1 VCGIVAHVGSRDCVP
16 ILLEGLAQLEYRGYD
31 SAGLAVVN
39 RSGGLRVHKA
49 KTRVA
54 ELGSSLPARFKG
66 GPGIGHTRWATH
78 GEPNDINAHPH
89 VVGPVAV
96 VHNGIIENADELRAK
111 LIAEGAEFVSETD
124 SEVLAHLI
132 ARAGGYLPGPG
143 GTEDGAEY
151 AADPLDEN
159 GTAANAR
166 AAKASAADASAADA
180 NAANANAANANAA
193 SASAANASAANGT
206 AGGGS
211 RGNSAQAGGT
221 AGGTGRRGSARN
233 GDGTDRDP
241 GTGGGLEEAVRQA
254 LTSVVGTYGIAVL
267 DARYPDRIVAAR
279 NGSPVVLGIGDKEM
293 FVASDVAALVRYTRQ
308 VVHLDDGEVA
318 TVRADGFHTSTLDAR
333 TTTHEPSLIEADL
346 HSYSADGYT
355 HFMRKEIHE
364 QPRTVE
370 RALRGRL
377 EERFHT
383 AHLGG
388 LNIDARQAR
397 AIRRVKILGC
407 GSAYYAGQVGAQLIE
422 ELARIPADAEA
433 ASEFRYRN
441 PVVEADTLYIA
452 VSQSGETHDTLAAVR
467 ELKRKGGRVIGVVNA
482 VGSAIARECEG
493 GVYLHAGPEISV
505 TSTKTFTATCV
516 VFSLLALHLGRIHDL
531 SPADGARVIAGLHAL
546 PGQVSEV
553 LAQEERIADLAKD
566 LTGYHGMFFVGRVRG
581 WPIAREGAQKL
592 KEVSYL
598 HAEAYPAS
606 ELKHGPLALVGPDLP
621 TVAVVPDDELRDK
634 NISTL
639 GEVKARRG
647 RILAVGHGTLDP
659 RLADDMV
666 EVPKN
671 EPELDPILL
680 SVPLQLLAYHAAVT
694 LGNDVDKPRNLAK
707 SVTVE

>member
-1 VCGIVAHVGSRDCVP
+1 VP

-54 ELGSSLPARFKG
+54 GLGSSLPARFKG

-89 VVGPVAV
+89 IVGPVAV

-132 ARAGGYLPGPG
+132 ARAGGYLPGDPVPG
-143 GTEDGAEY
+143 NGSAHDGS
-151 AADPLDEN
+151 
-159 GTAANAR
+159 AR
-166 AAKASAADASAADA
+166 DASVHDG
-180 NAANANAANANAA
+180 
-193 SASAANASAANGT
+193 SAGPNSGT
-206 AGGGS
+206 GKGS
-211 RGNSAQAGGT
+211 TGKRGA
-221 AGGTGRRGSARN
+221 GRRGGARRGGGAAA
-233 GDGTDRDP
+233 GDD
-241 GTGGGLEEAVRQA
+241 GGGLEEAVRQA

-267 DARYPDRIVAAR
+267 DARYPDLIVAAR

-388 LNIDARQAR
+388 VNFDARQAR

-531 SPADGARVIAGLHAL
+531 SPADGARVIAGLRAL
-546 PGQVSEV
+546 PGQLSEI
-553 LAQEERIADLAKD
+553 LAQEERIADLAAD
-566 LTGYHGMFFVGRVRG
+566 FSGYRGMFFVGRVRG

-634 NISTL
+634 NVSTL
-639 GEVKARRG
+639 GEIKARRG
-647 RILAVGHGTLDP
+647 RILVVGHGTLDP
-659 RLADDMV
+659 RLADDVV
-666 EVPKN
+666 EVPRN